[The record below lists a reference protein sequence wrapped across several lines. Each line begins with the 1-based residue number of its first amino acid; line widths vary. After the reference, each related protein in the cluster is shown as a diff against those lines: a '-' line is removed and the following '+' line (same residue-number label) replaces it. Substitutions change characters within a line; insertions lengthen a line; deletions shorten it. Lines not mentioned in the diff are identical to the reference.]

1 MVYFQHFWEISYKI
15 IHICWHLFDRFHQIF
30 LPQII
35 TLSNDLVCFHGL
47 RKHYFLFFFF
57 ISLFACFCFF
67 FVEVELTG
75 REERTRRNS
84 DSILYPSVK
93 EELSM
98 LKIKS
103 IQTAFNHKMA
113 VMEKEIEEVSLKVFG
128 DRSAKRQQT
137 TFGKI
142 PYELE
147 GNDVNSVWVHIT
159 TYLKA

>member
-1 MVYFQHFWEISYKI
+1 MVYFQHFWEIIYKI
-15 IHICWHLFDRFHQIF
+15 IHIWHLFDRFHQTC
-30 LPQII
+30 LTQII
-35 TLSNDLVCFHGL
+35 TLSHYLVCCHGL
-47 RKHYFLFFFF
+47 RKHYFLFFFW
-57 ISLFACFCFF
+57 LACLPVLVCS
-67 FVEVELTG
+67 VEVELIG

-84 DSILYPSVK
+84 DSVLYPGVK
-93 EELSM
+93 EELSI
-98 LKIKS
+98 LKIKR
-103 IQTAFNHKMA
+103 IQAAFNQIMA

>member
-1 MVYFQHFWEISYKI
+1 MLSWSTQTLLPFFS
-15 IHICWHLFDRFHQIF
+15 F
-30 LPQII
+30 L
-35 TLSNDLVCFHGL
+35 L
-47 RKHYFLFFFF
+47 
-57 ISLFACFCFF
+57 ACLPVFF

-84 DSILYPSVK
+84 DSVLYPGVK
-93 EELSM
+93 EELSI
-98 LKIKS
+98 LKIKR
-103 IQTAFNHKMA
+103 IQAAFNQKMA

-147 GNDVNSVWVHIT
+147 GNDVNSV
-159 TYLKA
+159 